1 MSTYI
6 SSTTFL
12 HNNTTLNLSR
22 LFTGCRDAPA
32 CVDIFNVTKN
42 TSSKSNMEVFIG
54 IRIFLLTRPK
64 YNYLVIR
71 EGFKQAVVV
80 GSYAGHITIHWLQ
93 NVLRNSKLLLCSFFE
108 IIQFYEHWSFK
119 TWRKFFIFSLFLN
132 FCPLLLK
139 LTVLIFDFCNFEI
152 VSTIF
157 VLFNFL
163 LFLNNLSWYYP
174 MEMSCLI
181 CNDLYF
187 FKSSYKKEK
196 RHFLETQ
203 ALFHSAVSKTI
214 FIINFS
220 KTKETSVL
228 NIFSLHRM

>member
-80 GSYAGHITIHWLQ
+80 GSYAGHITIH
-93 NVLRNSKLLLCSFFE
+93 
-108 IIQFYEHWSFK
+108 
-119 TWRKFFIFSLFLN
+119 
-132 FCPLLLK
+132 
-139 LTVLIFDFCNFEI
+139 
-152 VSTIF
+152 
-157 VLFNFL
+157 
-163 LFLNNLSWYYP
+163 
-174 MEMSCLI
+174 
-181 CNDLYF
+181 
-187 FKSSYKKEK
+187 
-196 RHFLETQ
+196 
-203 ALFHSAVSKTI
+203 
-214 FIINFS
+214 
-220 KTKETSVL
+220 
-228 NIFSLHRM
+228 

>member
-132 FCPLLLK
+132 FCSLLLK

-163 LFLNNLSWYYP
+163 LFLNNLNNYP

-203 ALFHSAVSKTI
+203 ALFHSAVSKNI

-220 KTKETSVL
+220 KIKETSVL